1 MSALVLTLVVS
12 LVLAAGAV
20 GLMVWT
26 IYQGTH
32 EHHDRLALIP
42 LEEGLDPPES
52 AAPGSPS
59 IESTAPSS
67 PIHERKLPE
76 DL

>member
-1 MSALVLTLVVS
+1 MSALVLTLIVS
-12 LVLAAGAV
+12 LVLAAAAV

-42 LEEGLDPPES
+42 LDEEVHPPDSAPAES
-52 AAPGSPS
+52 PLSG
-59 IESTAPSS
+59 STASS
-67 PIHERKLPE
+67 HQPNQENPPK
-76 DL
+76 DQ